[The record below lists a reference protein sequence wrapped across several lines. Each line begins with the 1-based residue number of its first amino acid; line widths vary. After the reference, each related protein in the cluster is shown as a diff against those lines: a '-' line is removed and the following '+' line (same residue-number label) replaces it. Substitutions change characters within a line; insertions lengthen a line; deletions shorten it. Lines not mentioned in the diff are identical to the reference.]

1 LTLYLR
7 GRDLDVTVLT
17 ANLGTTPSSAKMR
30 GADRMTSH
38 GPVKAKVAVWV
49 LGVEA
54 ATPSGCVDS
63 LAIRLGGRLPDLSQL
78 PGVEEAFLDMFV
90 TFEPGKDAG
99 SETELEWNSGALQ
112 QLAGAKI
119 PLLITFAVVG
129 L

>member
-1 LTLYLR
+1 
-7 GRDLDVTVLT
+7 
-17 ANLGTTPSSAKMR
+17 
-30 GADRMTSH
+30 MTSH
-38 GPVKAKVAVWV
+38 GPVKAKVGVWA

-54 ATPSGCVDS
+54 ATPSACVDS

-78 PGVEEAFLDMFV
+78 PGVEEAFLDIFV
-90 TFEPGKDAG
+90 TFEVGKDPG
-99 SETELEWNSGALQ
+99 SEIELEWDSGALQ